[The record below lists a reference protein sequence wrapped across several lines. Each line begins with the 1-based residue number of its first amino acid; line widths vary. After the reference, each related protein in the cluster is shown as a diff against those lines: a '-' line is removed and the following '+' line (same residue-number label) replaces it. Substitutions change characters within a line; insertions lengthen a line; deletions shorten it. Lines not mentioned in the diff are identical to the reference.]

1 MSRRFNIIVT
11 VVISAIFLGL
21 TSVFWQSYVRFGE
34 ACKDF
39 GLSAAYYFCE
49 LFGIDYSFTPTVTEY
64 SDVLQWE
71 ILLPSDWAGFTA
83 SAKEYF
89 ALLIGGENFAGYW
102 AKVGDVMLVAAKV
115 IAVLLPC
122 VIVLIL
128 VIYRMY
134 RQGNTKHNQ
143 DTKPLKIFKWLARWT
158 YQPVKRAVL
167 SYRDYLSEHKGIWVC
182 WIILWVFHL
191 NLASIVTGFF
201 AYYFYFVLSFD
212 VGNLYV
218 QVCKL
223 FIDLQVIFR
232 HFPWWSIVTVCWLLF
247 NRWRK
252 NIALNRLRHF
262 EARNCGFI
270 NELPI
275 VSMACGSMGKRKTTL
290 ITDMVLS
297 QEVMFRQKAL
307 EILQNSDM
315 KFPYFPWIKFEDELR
330 RCMEH
335 GTVYNLASV
344 KTWVALKRQRFARH
358 RNIHWQIYS
367 YELERYGDTFDDALK
382 VNGLFEVLETYAMA
396 YFIYVLESSLIV
408 ANYSIRT
415 DNRML
420 DNGNFP
426 LWLVDFFPKN
436 RRLESR
442 HAHILDFDVLRLGK
456 KVLENNPRAG
466 SFEFGVV
473 AITEIGKERGNNL
486 ELREIKKG
494 SEDTNQKNDLFNS
507 WLKMCRHSA
516 TVDNFPFIK
525 VFTDEQRPESW
536 GADARDLAD
545 IINIASCGEL
555 RLALPF
561 YTIEEMISEWAFNR
575 FMRLYEDFRFR
586 RGDNTLL
593 VHILKNFV
601 AWFWRRNLRI
611 YNRFGY
617 SVLKIEK
624 ERGTMDGK
632 TENKK
637 YYLMN
642 AKIYAKRFSTD
653 CFSDYF
659 NELARRSHVGLM
671 DYLEYA
677 TEKASVAEL
686 RAQNSY
692 FINLL
697 YGGNPLKNVRSIRM
711 AVITSPFAP
720 QRGAA
725 ECAGSRLPKNR
736 SSSRRYVRSR
746 HRR

>member
-21 TSVFWQSYVRFGE
+21 TAVFWQSYVRFGE

-39 GLSAAYYFCE
+39 GLSAAYYVCE
-49 LFGIDYSFTPTVTEY
+49 LFGIDYSFVPTVTEY
-64 SDVLQWE
+64 SGVLQWG
-71 ILLPSDWAGFTA
+71 ILLPDDWEGFTA

-89 ALLIGGENFAGYW
+89 ALLISGENFAGYW
-102 AKVGDVMLVAAKV
+102 TKVGDVMLVAAKV

-128 VIYRMY
+128 AIYRMY

-143 DTKPLKIFKWLARWT
+143 DTKLLRAFKAISKYT

-167 SYRDYLSEHKGIWVC
+167 CYREYLSEHKGVWVC
-182 WIILWVFHL
+182 WIVLWVFHL
-191 NLASIVTGFF
+191 NLASVVMGFF

-212 VGNLYV
+212 VVNLYV
-218 QVCKL
+218 QACKL

-232 HFPWWSIVTVCWLLF
+232 HFPCWSIVTVAWLIF
-247 NRWRK
+247 NRWRR
-252 NIALNRLRHF
+252 NVALNRLRHY

-315 KFPYFPWIKFEDELR
+315 KFPYFPWIAFEDELR

-382 VNGLFEVLETYAMA
+382 VSGLFEVLETYAMA

-426 LWLVDFFPKN
+426 LWLTDFFPKC
-436 RRLESR
+436 RRDCSR
-442 HAHILDFDVLRLGK
+442 HAHILDFDVLRLGR

-466 SFEFGVV
+466 SFEFGVI

-486 ELREIKKG
+486 ELKEVKKG
-494 SEDTNQKNDLFNS
+494 AEDTNQKNDLFNS

-545 IINIASCGEL
+545 IINIASCGEP

-561 YTIEEMISEWAFNR
+561 YTIEEMLSEWAFNR

-593 VHILKNFV
+593 VHILKSVV
-601 AWFWRRNLRI
+601 AWLWRRNLRI

-659 NELARRSHVGLM
+659 NDLARRSHVGLM

-697 YGGNPLKNVRSIRM
+697 YGGDP
-711 AVITSPFAP
+711 
-720 QRGAA
+720 
-725 ECAGSRLPKNR
+725 
-736 SSSRRYVRSR
+736 
-746 HRR
+746 

>member
-1 MSRRFNIIVT
+1 MNRRRIFNICLTIVIT
-11 VVISAIFLGL
+11 AAFILLGAF
-21 TSVFWQSYVRFGE
+21 VFGDSYLRFGE
-34 ACKDF
+34 TAKDF
-39 GLSAAYYFCE
+39 GLSVGYYFCT
-49 LFGIDYSFTPTVTEY
+49 LFGIEHNIVPSVTEY
-64 SDVLQWE
+64 SSVMDWS
-71 ILLPSDWAGFTA
+71 ILLPSDFEGFT
-83 SAKEYF
+83 SQSKSFF
-89 ALLIGGENFAGYW
+89 ALLIDGENFASYW
-102 AKVGDVMLVAAKV
+102 AKVGDVMLVLLKV
-115 IAVLLPC
+115 VAIILPC
-122 VIVLIL
+122 LLVLGL
-128 VIYRMY
+128 VIWRLYKS
-134 RQGNTKHNQ
+134 GNTKHNR
-143 DTKPLKIFKWLARWT
+143 DTIPLRIFKKLSEWIYRPLKITIVSFVNFLREN
-158 YQPVKRAVL
+158 RAVWML
-167 SYRDYLSEHKGIWVC
+167 WVGIWA
-182 WIILWVFHL
+182 FNL
-191 NLASIVTGFF
+191 NVASIVMGFL

-212 VGNLYV
+212 VANLYV

-232 HFPWWSIVTVCWLLF
+232 YFPWWCIAFVCWLLF
-247 NRWRK
+247 DHWRK
-252 NIALNRLRHF
+252 NIAQNRLRHF

-275 VSMACGSMGKRKTTL
+275 VSMACGSMGKKKTTL

-307 EILQNSDM
+307 EILQQNDM
-315 KFPYFPWIKFEDELR
+315 KFPYFPWIAFEDELR

-344 KTWVALKRQRFARH
+344 KAWVALKRSRFIRH
-358 RNIHWQIYS
+358 RNAQTQLYG
-367 YELERYGDTFDDALK
+367 YDYARYGTTFDDSLK
-382 VNGLFEVLETYAMA
+382 ISRLFEVLEIYAQA

-408 ANYSIRT
+408 ANYSVRT
-415 DNRML
+415 DNLMA

-426 LWLVDFFPKN
+426 MWLTDFFPK
-436 RRLESR
+436 RRRPQSR
-442 HAHILDFDVLRLGK
+442 HAHILDFDVLRLGR
-456 KVLENNPRAG
+456 KVLENNPKAG

-473 AITEIGKERGNNL
+473 GITEIGKERGNNL

-494 SEDTNQKNDLFNS
+494 ADDTNQKNDLFNS

-545 IINIASCGEL
+545 IINIASCGDM

-561 YTIEEMISEWAFNR
+561 YTIEEMLSEWAFNR
-575 FMRLYEDFRFR
+575 FLSLYYDFRFR

-593 VHILKNFV
+593 VHILKSVV
-601 AWFWRRNLRI
+601 AWLWRRNLRI

-637 YYLMN
+637 YYLMS
-642 AKIYAKRFSTD
+642 AKIYAQRFSTD

-659 NELARRSHVGLM
+659 NDMARRSYTGLA

-677 TEKASVAEL
+677 TEKASVEEL
-686 RAQNSY
+686 KMQNSY
-692 FINLL
+692 FINSL
-697 YGGNPLKNVRSIRM
+697 YRDADGD
-711 AVITSPFAP
+711 
-720 QRGAA
+720 
-725 ECAGSRLPKNR
+725 
-736 SSSRRYVRSR
+736 SSA
-746 HRR
+746 

>member
-1 MSRRFNIIVT
+1 MSRRYNIIVT
-11 VVISAIFLGL
+11 IVISGIFLGL
-21 TSVFWQSYVRFGE
+21 LAVFWQSYVRFGE

-39 GLSAAYYFCE
+39 GLSVAYYFCE
-49 LFGIDYSFTPTVTEY
+49 LFGVDYSFMPTVTEY
-64 SDVLQWE
+64 SGVLQWE
-71 ILLPSDWAGFTA
+71 IFLPADLNGLTA

-89 ALLIGGENFAGYW
+89 ALLISGENFAGYW
-102 AKVGDVMLVAAKV
+102 AKVGGVMLVAAKV
-115 IAVLLPC
+115 IAILLPC
-122 VIVLIL
+122 VIVLLL

-143 DTKPLKIFKWLARWT
+143 DTKPLKIFKWLSERT
-158 YQPVKRAVL
+158 YQPIKCAVF
-167 SYRDYLSEHKGIWVC
+167 SYREYLSEHKPVWIC
-182 WIILWVFHL
+182 WIVLWVFHL
-191 NLASIVTGFF
+191 NVASIIMGFL

-212 VGNLYV
+212 VAGLYV

-223 FIDLQVIFR
+223 FVDLQVIFR
-232 HFPWWSIVTVCWLLF
+232 HFPWWSIVTVTWLLF

-252 NIALNRLRHF
+252 NIAFNRLRHF

-275 VSMACGSMGKRKTTL
+275 VSMSCGSMGKKKTTL

-307 EILQNSDM
+307 SILQQNDM
-315 KFPYFPWIKFEDELR
+315 KFPYFPWIALEDELR
-330 RCMEH
+330 ACMAH
-335 GTVYNLASV
+335 GTVYNLASI
-344 KTWVALKRQRFARH
+344 KTWVALKRARFVRH
-358 RNIHWQIYS
+358 HNVQWQIYG
-367 YELERYGDTFDDALK
+367 YDLARYGGEFDDALK
-382 VNGLFEVLETYAMA
+382 VNGLFDVLETYASA
-396 YFIYVLESSLIV
+396 YFIYVIESSLIV
-408 ANYSIRT
+408 ANYSVRT
-415 DNRML
+415 DNLML
-420 DNGNFP
+420 DSGNFP
-426 LWLVDFFPKN
+426 LWLTDFFPKN
-436 RRLESR
+436 RRTESS

-456 KVLENNPRAG
+456 KVLENNPLAG

-486 ELREIKKG
+486 ELKEVKKG
-494 SEDTNQKNDLFNS
+494 TDAANQKNDLFNS

-536 GADARDLAD
+536 GADARDLCD
-545 IINIASCGEL
+545 VIHIVSSGDM
-555 RLALPF
+555 RLAMPF
-561 YTIEEMISEWAFNR
+561 YTIEEMFSEWVFNR

-593 VHILKNFV
+593 VHILKSV
-601 AWFWRRNLRI
+601 TAWIWRRNLRI

-617 SVLKIEK
+617 SILKIEK

-659 NELARRSHVGLM
+659 NDLARRSHTGLA

-677 TEKASVAEL
+677 TEKASVTEL
-686 RAQNSY
+686 QAQNSY

-697 YGGNPLKNVRSIRM
+697 YGGRP
-711 AVITSPFAP
+711 
-720 QRGAA
+720 
-725 ECAGSRLPKNR
+725 
-736 SSSRRYVRSR
+736 
-746 HRR
+746 

>member
-1 MSRRFNIIVT
+1 MSRRFNIAVT
-11 VVISAIFLGL
+11 VIISLAFVALGA
-21 TSVFWQSYVRFGE
+21 VFWQSYVRFAE
-34 ACKDF
+34 SCRDF
-39 GLSAAYYFCE
+39 GLSVAYYICE
-49 LFGIDYSFTPTVTEY
+49 LIGIDYSFTPTVTEY
-64 SDVLQWE
+64 SEVLQWE
-71 ILLPSDWAGFTA
+71 KLLPSDLEGFTA
-83 SAKEYF
+83 SAGNF
-89 ALLIGGENFAGYW
+89 FSLLIDGENFAGYW
-102 AKVGDVMLVAAKV
+102 STVGNVMLVVAKV

-122 VIVLIL
+122 VLVLWL
-128 VIYRMY
+128 VLWRIYRH
-134 RQGNTKHNQ
+134 GNTDHTR
-143 DTKPLKIFKWLARWT
+143 DTVPLRVFKAIARWT
-158 YQPVKRAVL
+158 YQPIKRAIL
-167 SYRDYLSEHKGIWVC
+167 SYRKYLTEHKEVWVC

-191 NLASIVTGFF
+191 NAASIVMGFL

-247 NRWRK
+247 NQWRK
-252 NIALNRLRHF
+252 KIALNRLRHF

-307 EILQNSDM
+307 EILQNNDM
-315 KFPYFPWIKFEDELR
+315 KFPYFPWIAFEDELR
-330 RCMEH
+330 ACMEH

-344 KTWVALKRQRFARH
+344 KTWVALKRSRFARH
-358 RNIHWQIYS
+358 HNIHWQIYG
-367 YELERYGDTFDDALK
+367 YELHRYGGTFDDALK
-382 VNGLFEVLETYAMA
+382 VNGLFDVLETYAQA
-396 YFIYVLESSLIV
+396 YFIYVIQSSLIV

-415 DNRML
+415 DNAIL

-426 LWLVDFFPKN
+426 LWLTDFFPKH

-456 KVLENNPRAG
+456 KVLENNPKAG

-486 ELREIKKG
+486 ELKEVKKVTD
-494 SEDTNQKNDLFNS
+494 EANQKNDLFNS

-536 GADARDLAD
+536 GADARDLCD
-545 IINIASCGEL
+545 VIHIVSSGEQ

-593 VHILKNFV
+593 VHILKSV
-601 AWFWRRNLRI
+601 TAWLWRRNLRI

-617 SVLKIEK
+617 SILKIEK

-632 TENKK
+632 TEKKK

-659 NELARRSHVGLM
+659 NDLARRSRMGLS

-677 TEKASVAEL
+677 TEKANVEEL
-686 RAQNSY
+686 KAQNSY
-692 FINLL
+692 FINAL
-697 YGGNPLKNVRSIRM
+697 YGG
-711 AVITSPFAP
+711 
-720 QRGAA
+720 Q
-725 ECAGSRLPKNR
+725 
-736 SSSRRYVRSR
+736 
-746 HRR
+746 

>member
-1 MSRRFNIIVT
+1 MNRRFSIAVT

-21 TSVFWQSYVRFGE
+21 TIVFWQSYVRFGE
-34 ACKDF
+34 ACRDF

-64 SDVLQWE
+64 SNVMQWE
-71 ILLPSDWAGFTA
+71 ILLPDDWDGFTV
-83 SAKEYF
+83 SAKQYF
-89 ALLIGGENFAGYW
+89 SLLIDGENFAGYW
-102 AKVGDVMLVAAKV
+102 AVVGNVMLVAAKV
-115 IAVLLPC
+115 IAVILPC

-128 VIYRMY
+128 VVYRMY
-134 RQGNTKHNQ
+134 RQGNTRHNH
-143 DTKPLKIFKWLARWT
+143 DTKPLKAFKWLAART
-158 YQPVKRAVL
+158 YQPIKRAII
-167 SYRDYLSEHKGIWVC
+167 SYREYLSEHKAVWVC

-191 NLASIVTGFF
+191 NLASVVMAFF

-252 NIALNRLRHF
+252 RIALNRLRHF

-275 VSMACGSMGKRKTTL
+275 VSMSCGSMGKRKTTL

-307 EILQNSDM
+307 SILQQNDM
-315 KFPYFPWIKFEDELR
+315 KFPYFPWIAFEDELR
-330 RCMEH
+330 ACMEH

-344 KTWVALKRQRFARH
+344 KTWVALKQSRFARH
-358 RNIHWQIYS
+358 HNIHWQIYG
-367 YELERYGDTFDDALK
+367 YELQRYGDTFDDALK
-382 VNGLFEVLETYAMA
+382 VNGLFDVLETYAMA

-415 DNRML
+415 DNAL
-420 DNGNFP
+420 IDCGNFP
-426 LWLVDFFPKN
+426 LWLTDFFPKH
-436 RRLESR
+436 RRKCSR

-486 ELREIKKG
+486 ELKEVKKG
-494 SEDTNQKNDLFNS
+494 TEEANQKNDLFNS

-536 GADARDLAD
+536 GADARDLCD
-545 IINIASCGEL
+545 IIYINSCGDM
-555 RLALPF
+555 RLSLPF

-593 VHILKNFV
+593 VHILKSV
-601 AWFWRRNLRI
+601 TAWLWRRNLRI
-611 YNRFGY
+611 YNRYGY
-617 SVLKIEK
+617 SILKIEK

-659 NELARRSHVGLM
+659 NDMASKSGKGLA

-677 TEKASVAEL
+677 TEKASVEEL
-686 RAQNSY
+686 KAQNSY
-692 FINLL
+692 FINAL
-697 YGGNPLKNVRSIRM
+697 YGNNIP
-711 AVITSPFAP
+711 
-720 QRGAA
+720 
-725 ECAGSRLPKNR
+725 
-736 SSSRRYVRSR
+736 
-746 HRR
+746 

>member
-1 MSRRFNIIVT
+1 MSRRFNIAVT
-11 VVISAIFLGL
+11 VILSVLFLVL
-21 TSVFWQSYVRFGE
+21 TAVFRQSYARFGE
-34 ACKDF
+34 CCKDF
-39 GLSAAYYFCE
+39 GLSVVYYFCE
-49 LFGIDYSFTPTVTEY
+49 LFGIDYSFMPTVTEY
-64 SDVLQWE
+64 SNVLQWE
-71 ILLPSDWAGFTA
+71 ILLPSDFDTFTE
-83 SAKEYF
+83 SATNYF
-89 ALLIGGENFAGYW
+89 YLLIDSENFAGYW
-102 AKVGDVMLVAAKV
+102 SAVGDVMLVMAKV
-115 IAVLLPC
+115 IAAALPC
-122 VIVLIL
+122 VIALIF
-128 VIYRMY
+128 VVFRIYK
-134 RQGNTKHNQ
+134 QGNTKHNQ
-143 DTKPLKIFKWLARWT
+143 DTRPLKAFKWLSART
-158 YQPVKRAVL
+158 YEPVKRALL
-167 SYRDYLSEHKGIWVC
+167 SYRNYLSEHKAIWVC
-182 WIILWVFHL
+182 WIVLWVFHL
-191 NLASIVTGFF
+191 NLASIIMEFF

-218 QVCKL
+218 QACKL

-232 HFPWWSIVTVCWLLF
+232 NFPWWSIVTVCWLLF

-252 NIALNRLRHF
+252 RIALNRLRHF

-275 VSMACGSMGKRKTTL
+275 VSMSCGSMGKRKTTL

-307 EILQNSDM
+307 SILQQNDM
-315 KFPYFPWIKFEDELR
+315 KFPYFPWIAFEDELQA
-330 RCMEH
+330 CMEH
-335 GTVYNLASV
+335 GTVYNLVSI
-344 KTWVALKRQRFARH
+344 KTWVALKRSRFSKHHNAQ
-358 RNIHWQIYS
+358 WQLYG
-367 YELERYGDTFDDALK
+367 YDYTRYGMTFNDTLRA
-382 VNGLFEVLETYAMA
+382 NGLFDVLETYAQS
-396 YFIYVLESSLIV
+396 YFIYILESSLIV

-415 DNRML
+415 DNLML

-426 LWLVDFFPKN
+426 LWLTDFFPKH

-456 KVLENNPRAG
+456 KMLEHNPLAG

-486 ELREIKKG
+486 ELKEVKKG
-494 SEDTNQKNDLFNS
+494 TDEANQKNDLFNS

-536 GADARDLAD
+536 GADAR
-545 IINIASCGEL
+545 EL
-555 RLALPF
+555 CDVIHIVSSGDMRLSMPF

-593 VHILKNFV
+593 VHILKSIT
-601 AWFWRRNLRI
+601 AWIWRRNLRI

-617 SVLKIEK
+617 CILKIKK
-624 ERGTMDGK
+624 ERGTMDGR

-642 AKIYAKRFSTD
+642 AKIYANRFSTD

-659 NELARRSHVGLM
+659 NDLARRSHAGLT

-677 TEKASVAEL
+677 TEKASVSEL

-697 YGGNPLKNVRSIRM
+697 YGGKS
-711 AVITSPFAP
+711 
-720 QRGAA
+720 
-725 ECAGSRLPKNR
+725 
-736 SSSRRYVRSR
+736 
-746 HRR
+746 

>member
-1 MSRRFNIIVT
+1 MSRRFNIVVT
-11 VVISAIFLGL
+11 IVISAIFLGL
-21 TSVFWQSYVRFGE
+21 TAIFWQSYVRFGE
-34 ACKDF
+34 ACRDF
-39 GLSAAYYFCE
+39 GLSVAYYFCE
-49 LFGIDYSFTPTVTEY
+49 LIGIDYSFTPTVTEY
-64 SDVLQWE
+64 SGVLQWE
-71 ILLPSDWAGFTA
+71 ILLPSDWDGFTV
-83 SAKEYF
+83 SAKQYF
-89 ALLIGGENFAGYW
+89 ALLIDGENFVSYW
-102 AKVGDVMLVAAKV
+102 SAVGNVMLIVAEI
-115 IAVLLPC
+115 IAILLPC
-122 VIVLIL
+122 VLVLWL
-128 VIYRMY
+128 VLWRMY
-134 RQGNTKHNQ
+134 RHGNTDHNR
-143 DTKPLKIFKWLARWT
+143 DTVPLKVFKRLARWT
-158 YQPVKRAVL
+158 YQPIKRAIL
-167 SYRDYLSEHKGIWVC
+167 SYRDYLSGHRAVWVC
-182 WIILWVFHL
+182 WIVLWVFHL
-191 NLASIVTGFF
+191 NGASVVMGFL

-212 VGNLYV
+212 VANLYV

-232 HFPWWSIVTVCWLLF
+232 NFPWWSIVTVCWLLF

-252 NIALNRLRHF
+252 RIALNRLRHF

-275 VSMACGSMGKRKTTL
+275 VSMSCGSMGRKKTTL

-307 EILQNSDM
+307 EILQTNDM
-315 KFPYFPWIKFEDELR
+315 KFPYFPWIAFEDELR

-344 KTWVALKRQRFARH
+344 KAWVALKRSRFIRH
-358 RNIHWQIYS
+358 RNAQTQLYG
-367 YELERYGDTFDDALK
+367 YDYARYGTTFDDSLK
-382 VNGLFEVLETYAMA
+382 ISRLFEVLETYAMA
-396 YFIYVLESSLIV
+396 YFIYVIQSSLIV

-415 DNRML
+415 DNAIL

-426 LWLVDFFPKN
+426 LWLTDFFPKN
-436 RRLESR
+436 RRTESR
-442 HAHILDFDVLRLGK
+442 HVHILDFDVLRLGK
-456 KVLENNPRAG
+456 KVLENNPKAG

-486 ELREIKKG
+486 ELKEVKRNTD
-494 SEDTNQKNDLFNS
+494 DTNQKNDLFNS

-561 YTIEEMISEWAFNR
+561 YTIEEMLSEWAFNR

-593 VHILKNFV
+593 VHILKSIT
-601 AWFWRRNLRI
+601 AWLWRRNLRI

-617 SVLKIEK
+617 SILKIEK

-659 NELARRSHVGLM
+659 NDMAKKSKTGLT
-671 DYLEYA
+671 DYIEYA
-677 TEKASVAEL
+677 TEKATVGEL
-686 RAQNSY
+686 KMQNSY

-697 YGGNPLKNVRSIRM
+697 YGNAGN
-711 AVITSPFAP
+711 
-720 QRGAA
+720 
-725 ECAGSRLPKNR
+725 GSA
-736 SSSRRYVRSR
+736 
-746 HRR
+746 